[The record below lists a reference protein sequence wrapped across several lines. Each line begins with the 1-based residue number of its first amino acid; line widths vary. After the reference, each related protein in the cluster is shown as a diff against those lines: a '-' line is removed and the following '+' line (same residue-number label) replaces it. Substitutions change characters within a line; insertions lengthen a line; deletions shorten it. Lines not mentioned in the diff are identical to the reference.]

1 MTAVIISILLWTSDV
16 TFGYSEA
23 AARRGHAARAIVP
36 IQVMKDARYRAKTR
50 VKARATLMDVK
61 TNYESGR

>member
-23 AARRGHAARAIVP
+23 AARRGRAIVP
-36 IQVMKDARYRAKTR
+36 IQVMKHARYRAKTR